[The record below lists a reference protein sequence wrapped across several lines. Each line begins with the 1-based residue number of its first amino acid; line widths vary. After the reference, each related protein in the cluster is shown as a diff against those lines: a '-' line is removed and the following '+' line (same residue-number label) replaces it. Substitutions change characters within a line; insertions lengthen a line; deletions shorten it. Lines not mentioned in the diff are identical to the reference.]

1 MIDALTQILLV
12 EDNPADARLLR
23 EVLKEVPGC
32 PFGLAHVEQLGEAL
46 EHLREKHFDVVLLD
60 LSLPDAQGL
69 DGLARVRDVA
79 PSVPILVLTGLDDE
93 EMAVNALRVGA
104 QDYLVK
110 GQVNGGGL
118 VRAVRYARERKQV
131 TEENARLFRQV
142 QHNLER
148 LRLLREFDH
157 AVTSTLDLSTL
168 LDVLMGKIELVL
180 PYSATTLRLLNP
192 KNGLLEPAA
201 WRNVDGSQLQVG
213 RGKSGPGLAGLVF
226 ESKALVVIRNFET
239 DTRVKNHEFFRM
251 HGLTSYLGL
260 PLIAKDAVLG
270 ILSFYTKEEHE
281 FSEEEIEFL
290 STLADRTAMA
300 IYNAQLYERTR
311 DQAIE
316 LNKANKAKDEFLSV
330 MSHELRTPL
339 NVISGYAEAA
349 RQGVFGEINTEQDV
363 ALRKIMSCA
372 KDLLWMISSIL
383 QATRIEA
390 DIVNVEKNEIAVGR
404 LLDELKSSYDVSLG
418 KSVSLHWDYPPEFP
432 TASIDG
438 EKLMHILQNLIN
450 NAIKFTEE
458 GRVTVSARQVPG
470 ANKIE
475 FRVTDTGIGIP
486 QEMLPLIFEKFRQ
499 GDGSSTRTH
508 GGVGLG
514 LYIVKRFTE
523 MLGGEL
529 NVSSELGKGS
539 TFTVTLPI
547 SGLPEALD
555 GLDGSARGFHV

>member
-1 MIDALTQILLV
+1 MIEALTQILLV
-12 EDNPADARLLR
+12 EDNPGDARLLR
-23 EVLKEVPGC
+23 EVLKEVPDC

-46 EHLREKHFDVVLLD
+46 ECLREKHFDVVLLD
-60 LSLPDAQGL
+60 LSLPDAQAL

-142 QHNLER
+142 QRNLER

-157 AVTSTLDLSTL
+157 AVTSTLDLSAL
-168 LDVLMGKIELVL
+168 VDVLMGKIELVL

-226 ESKALVVIRNFET
+226 ESKALVVIGNFET
-239 DTRVKNHEFFRM
+239 DTRVENHEFFRM

-390 DIVNVEKNEIAVGR
+390 DMVHVEKNEVAMGR
-404 LLDELKSSYDVSLG
+404 LLDELKSSYDVSSG
-418 KSVSLHWDYPPEFP
+418 KAVSLYWDYPPEFP
-432 TASIDG
+432 IVRTDG
-438 EKLMHILQNLIN
+438 DKLNHILQNLIN

-514 LYIVKRFTE
+514 LYIVKSFTE

-529 NVSSELGKGS
+529 NVSSEFGKGS
-539 TFTVTLPI
+539 TFTVALPI
-547 SGLPEALD
+547 SGLPEALN